1 MADAQQSGQEKTE
14 QPTEKRKNDSKKKGQ
29 VPRSR
34 ELNTMLSLIFGSLSL
49 LVLGGSISSGL
60 SSLVETSFSF
70 DREVAFDK
78 DMIPVHLMGTIISAL
93 LILTPFFLV
102 MVVGAFIG
110 PLAMGGWSFSPSSM
124 AFKLEKLSP
133 LKGIKRV
140 FSAKGLLELLKT
152 LFKFILLISAT
163 IILFNLNIDKILNLG
178 VETPTKAFSD
188 ATSLLVWSLLTL
200 SFTMIFIVM
209 FDVPFELWD
218 HTRKLKMTL
227 QEVKDEL
234 KESEGRPE
242 VKGQIRAMQR
252 EASQRRMMNDVP
264 TADVIITNPTHFSV
278 ALKYED
284 SPGAAPMVVA
294 KGRDL
299 IAFKIRSVAIE
310 NNVAIFEAAP
320 LARALYA
327 STEIGDQIPHNL
339 YLAVAK
345 VLAYIYQLRMSV
357 AGEHTAPPE
366 DFVIPDEYMDDHF
379 GSSVDDTK
387 ERDTGR
393 SDTGEWQ

>member
-1 MADAQQSGQEKTE
+1 MADEQQSGQEKTE
-14 QPTEKRKNDSKKKGQ
+14 QPTERRKNESKKKGQ

-34 ELNTMLSLIFGSLSL
+34 ELNTMLSLIFGALGL
-49 LVLGGSISSGL
+49 LVLGGSISSEL

-78 DMIPVHLMGTIISAL
+78 DMIPVHLMGTIMSAL
-93 LILTPFFLV
+93 LILTPFFAV
-102 MVVGAFIG
+102 MVVGSFIG

-124 AFKLEKLSP
+124 AFKFEKLSP

-163 IILFNLNIDKILNLG
+163 IVLFNLNIDKILNLG
-178 VETPTKAFSD
+178 VETPTQAFSD
-188 ATSLLVWSLLTL
+188 ATSLLIWSLLAL

-242 VKGQIRAMQR
+242 VKSKIRAMQR
-252 EASQRRMMNDVP
+252 EASQRRMMDDVP
-264 TADVIITNPTHFSV
+264 TADVVITNPTHFSV

-357 AGEHTAPPE
+357 AGDHVAPPE
-366 DFVIPDEYMDDHF
+366 DFVIPDEYKDQF
-379 GSSVDDTK
+379 GSGASEAD
-387 ERDTGR
+387 ERDVGR
-393 SDTGEWQ
+393 SNTGDWQ